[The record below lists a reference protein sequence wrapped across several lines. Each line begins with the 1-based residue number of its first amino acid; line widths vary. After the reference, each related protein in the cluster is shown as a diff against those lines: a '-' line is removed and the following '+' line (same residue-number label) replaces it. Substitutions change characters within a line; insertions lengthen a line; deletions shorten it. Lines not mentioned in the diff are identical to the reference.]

1 MKNIS
6 HIVNFN
12 YLLVDYYKELGL
24 SENDLA
30 VILVI
35 EHLSELQNDLIT
47 APMIAL
53 KMNLSEKEI
62 DEILAKLYTLN
73 MLEITTKGSKT
84 YTSLEPLQKLVY
96 KNFQESI
103 FSEEE
108 IQKDLKRD
116 ETREKVLREMEK
128 LLNRTLSPIE
138 VERVNSWIY
147 DGISEDIIMNSI
159 LDAKM
164 KNINNINQ
172 VDRLIL
178 HRMRREDQAGN
189 EIKW

>member
-189 EIKW
+189 EIK